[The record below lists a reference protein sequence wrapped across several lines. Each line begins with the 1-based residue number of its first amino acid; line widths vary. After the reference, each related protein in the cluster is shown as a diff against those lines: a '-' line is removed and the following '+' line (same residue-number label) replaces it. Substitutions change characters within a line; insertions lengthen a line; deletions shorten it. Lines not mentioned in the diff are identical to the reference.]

1 MNLFLANGID
11 ELFTQQIL
19 LNPEVNIDWVSTDL
33 SIDQHT
39 WQIVLTYFAHKK
51 RFPAVNLHTLLLIR

>member
-1 MNLFLANGID
+1 
-11 ELFTQQIL
+11 L

-39 WQIVLTYFAHKK
+39 WQIVLTYFAHKT
-51 RFPAVNLHTLLLIR
+51 RFPALNLHTLFLIR